1 VSSLL
6 AKILLEETE
15 MSEQRELFETGKR
28 SWCKKLCQSIPPDVR
43 QEVVNVLAQMGKKF
57 LQSARQMPAVIR
69 KESGDES

>member
-1 VSSLL
+1 LL
-6 AKILLEETE
+6 AKILFKETE

-43 QEVVNVLAQMGKKF
+43 QEVVNVLAQMGKEF
-57 LQSARQMPAVIR
+57 LQAARQMSAVIR